1 MWSVD
6 ATKEGAGRSVDM
18 ASRGVSL
25 LKVTGTAMQKAE
37 QRRVA
42 AMLPAPPP

>member
-1 MWSVD
+1 MWNVD
-6 ATKEGAGRSVDM
+6 ATKEGAGRSVDI

-25 LKVTGTAMQKAE
+25 LKVTGRVMQKVE

-42 AMLPAPPP
+42 ATFPAPTP